1 MRHYEVTLIVHPDQ
15 SSQVTTMIEKYKEL
29 ITSGGGIVHR
39 DEDWGRKHLAYPIN
53 KIYKAHYLM
62 MNIECDKETLDKL
75 NYNFRFNDAILRNL
89 VISKKEAITEPS
101 IMITEA
107 DKEKVKDQGKEKAK
121 VQDSDQKQEKVMAKK
136 QVTKRRKFQIPIN
149 RFCRF
154 TTAGV
159 KEIDYKDVET
169 LLKNIDQSG
178 KITPSRITGTSAKFQ
193 RQLTTAI
200 KRARFLALIPYTD
213 KHKKQEAL
221 CK

>member
-89 VISKKEAITEPS
+89 IISKKEAITEPS
-101 IMITEA
+101 IMVTEA
-107 DKEKVKDQGKEKAK
+107 DKEKVKVQSKEKAS
-121 VQDSDQKQEKVMAKK
+121 VQGSDQK
-136 QVTKRRKFQIPIN
+136 
-149 RFCRF
+149 
-154 TTAGV
+154 
-159 KEIDYKDVET
+159 
-169 LLKNIDQSG
+169 
-178 KITPSRITGTSAKFQ
+178 
-193 RQLTTAI
+193 
-200 KRARFLALIPYTD
+200 
-213 KHKKQEAL
+213 
-221 CK
+221 

>member
-89 VISKKEAITEPS
+89 IISKKEAITEPS
-101 IMITEA
+101 IMVMEA
-107 DKEKVKDQGKEKAK
+107 DNDKVKDQGKEKAT
-121 VQDSDQKQEKVMAKK
+121 VQGSDQK
-136 QVTKRRKFQIPIN
+136 
-149 RFCRF
+149 
-154 TTAGV
+154 
-159 KEIDYKDVET
+159 
-169 LLKNIDQSG
+169 
-178 KITPSRITGTSAKFQ
+178 
-193 RQLTTAI
+193 
-200 KRARFLALIPYTD
+200 
-213 KHKKQEAL
+213 
-221 CK
+221 

>member
-1 MRHYEVTLIVHPDQ
+1 MYMRHYEVTLIVHPDQ

-89 VISKKEAITEPS
+89 IISKKEAITEPS

-121 VQDSDQKQEKVMAKK
+121 VQDSDQK
-136 QVTKRRKFQIPIN
+136 
-149 RFCRF
+149 
-154 TTAGV
+154 
-159 KEIDYKDVET
+159 
-169 LLKNIDQSG
+169 
-178 KITPSRITGTSAKFQ
+178 
-193 RQLTTAI
+193 
-200 KRARFLALIPYTD
+200 
-213 KHKKQEAL
+213 
-221 CK
+221 

>member
-62 MNIECDKETLDKL
+62 MNIECNKETLDKL

-89 VISKKEAITEPS
+89 IISKKEAITEPS

-121 VQDSDQKQEKVMAKK
+121 VQDSDQK
-136 QVTKRRKFQIPIN
+136 
-149 RFCRF
+149 
-154 TTAGV
+154 
-159 KEIDYKDVET
+159 
-169 LLKNIDQSG
+169 
-178 KITPSRITGTSAKFQ
+178 
-193 RQLTTAI
+193 
-200 KRARFLALIPYTD
+200 
-213 KHKKQEAL
+213 
-221 CK
+221 

>member
-89 VISKKEAITEPS
+89 IISKKEAITEPS
-101 IMITEA
+101 IMVTET
-107 DKEKVKDQGKEKAK
+107 DKEKVKAQGKEKAS
-121 VQDSDQKQEKVMAKK
+121 VQGSDQK
-136 QVTKRRKFQIPIN
+136 
-149 RFCRF
+149 
-154 TTAGV
+154 
-159 KEIDYKDVET
+159 
-169 LLKNIDQSG
+169 
-178 KITPSRITGTSAKFQ
+178 
-193 RQLTTAI
+193 
-200 KRARFLALIPYTD
+200 
-213 KHKKQEAL
+213 
-221 CK
+221 

>member
-89 VISKKEAITEPS
+89 IISKKEAITEPS
-101 IMITEA
+101 IMVTEA
-107 DKEKVKDQGKEKAK
+107 DKEKVKDQGKEKAT
-121 VQDSDQKQEKVMAKK
+121 VQDSVQK
-136 QVTKRRKFQIPIN
+136 
-149 RFCRF
+149 
-154 TTAGV
+154 
-159 KEIDYKDVET
+159 
-169 LLKNIDQSG
+169 
-178 KITPSRITGTSAKFQ
+178 
-193 RQLTTAI
+193 
-200 KRARFLALIPYTD
+200 
-213 KHKKQEAL
+213 
-221 CK
+221 